1 MKTVA
6 SLFAIAVLCICSG
19 CASNNK
25 SEALGLASTPVPAGM
40 LPNGTSQ
47 LPIESTTIENALK
60 YFTNGYTGS
69 AYDLLLNVYD
79 STHDVRYLEF
89 SCELADRQID
99 DLVNKYKAHYE
110 DIRPTLEQ
118 MNRFFDVEQRV
129 YTNWGKDSEVKPL
142 FPLKEFFGSMKIN
155 PYFYSQGLPAENVK
169 IVNDAY
175 CVLTG
180 EAQSNA
186 AACFLPEAEQVK
198 NKMLRVET
206 KIRFLMSIPD
216 DSLNAAKLMQIQN
229 KLGKQRETLS
239 KLRTDYLTK
248 VFVLPRITLGR
259 LLVYMM
265 KHDQEHVGEIAPGLN
280 PRWVEKLEIVF
291 NSDNGVLISQS
302 EQSARLEFQK
312 LVKLIKKNLG
322 DAYYKEFVTTL
333 ELLSNNKEG
342 GNGYWWPAE
351 TSNQ

>member
-6 SLFAIAVLCICSG
+6 FLFAIAVLCIFSG

-25 SEALGLASTPVPAGM
+25 SKDFDLASTAVPGGM
-40 LPNGTSQ
+40 MPSGTSQ
-47 LPIESTTIENALK
+47 LPIESKTMENALK

-99 DLVNKYKAHYE
+99 DLVNKFKLHYE
-110 DIRPTLEQ
+110 VIRPTIDQ
-118 MNRFFDVEQRV
+118 MNGFFHVLQKV
-129 YTNWGKDSEVKPL
+129 YNHWGSDTFDESWKL
-142 FPLKEFFGSMKIN
+142 N

-186 AACFLPEAEQVK
+186 VACFLPEAEQVK
-198 NKMLRVET
+198 NKMLKVET
-206 KIRFLMSIPD
+206 RIRFLMSVPND
-216 DSLNAAKLMQIQN
+216 NLNAAKLMQMQN
-229 KLGKQRETLS
+229 NIGKQRETLS
-239 KLRTDYLTK
+239 KLRTAYLTK

-265 KHDQEHVGEIAPGLN
+265 KHDQEHVGEIALGLN

-312 LVKLIKKNLG
+312 LVRLIKEKLG
-322 DAYYKEFVTTL
+322 DATYKAFVATL
-333 ELLSNNKEG
+333 ELLSNNREG
-342 GNGYWWPAE
+342 GIEYWWPIESAK
-351 TSNQ
+351 